1 MTLSVAVTGAGGFIG
16 SAVVEALRKRD
27 AAVYALLGP
36 PNATL
41 FAAPPGVSHAT
52 CDITDVGS
60 LRDAFAG
67 VDVVVHAAGPPSV
80 AASLADPIEFVRVH
94 VLGTACVIEA
104 MRAAGVSSIVYIS
117 SAEVYGTPMNGDV
130 RESHELNPRS
140 PYGAAKLGAEAL
152 LRAAGVGFGLRG
164 YLLRPFSVY
173 GPRMTTRSLLGT
185 IAAQAR
191 GGDLLELEDLLPVRD
206 YCYVRDVAEA
216 VASACACIPPDIVA
230 MNVATGIPTS
240 VRELVG
246 AVGTVLNRT
255 FDIRERGE
263 QQRPR
268 AIGVPRMIG
277 SNVAIRAA
285 LDWAPIYDLRAGLDE
300 TMTALGV
307 A

>member
-16 SAVVEALRKRD
+16 SAIVETLRKRD
-27 AAVYALLGP
+27 TMVYALLGP

-41 FAAPPGVSHAT
+41 VPAPPGVSHTT
-52 CDITDVGS
+52 CDITDVDR

-80 AASLADPIEFVRVH
+80 VASLADPIEFVRVH

-117 SAEVYGTPMNGDV
+117 SAEVYGSPMNGVVHED
-130 RESHELNPRS
+130 HELKPRS

-152 LRAAGVGFGLRG
+152 LRAAGVAFGLRG

-173 GPRMTTRSLLGT
+173 GPRMTANSLLGT

-191 GGDLLELEDLLPVRD
+191 RGNVLELEDLAPVRD
-206 YCYVRDVAEA
+206 YCYVQDVAEA
-216 VASACACIPPDIVA
+216 VAAACACIPSDIRA
-230 MNVATGIPTS
+230 LNVATGIPTS
-240 VRELVG
+240 VRELVA
-246 AVGTVLNRT
+246 AVGTALNRT
-255 FDIRERGE
+255 FDIRKRDDE
-263 QQRPR
+263 QRPH

-277 SNVAIRAA
+277 SNVAIRSA
-285 LDWAPIYDLRAGLDE
+285 LDWAPVYDLRAGLDE
-300 TMTALGV
+300 TMIAMGV